1 MVKCCPGLVSLKNKP
16 PLLAFLGSG
25 LKAFSIDELIQLFI
39 SNQSLSYFEKARFLT
54 VEKSDVSSANILHID
69 LIPPGIS
76 FI

>member
-1 MVKCCPGLVSLKNKP
+1 MVKCCPGLVSKP

-25 LKAFSIDELIQLFI
+25 LKAFSIDELIHLFI

-54 VEKSDVSSANILHID
+54 MEKSDVSSANILHID
-69 LIPPGIS
+69 LILPGIS